1 MKPSAESSC
10 CKSRKQ
16 TVSPRC
22 GFARDSAELTTPWRL
37 FHSPSMCTCTASHQ
51 CGTACAC
58 ERTVGRQ
65 MSCHISCR
73 NTAFHLSCQKNKV
86 LIRNGNENLACVES
100 SVLFQEIFCCEF
112 LSTIR
117 TIPHLALVSFHMS
130 FQESGLI
137 ETLNRKWF
145 VFEHS
150 SDKLLQPWFT
160 NFPSTDHVD
169 ELVEKVIYTSAG
181 FLFYILVCITL
192 THPQKVCIS
201 YTETGSQE
209 QM

>member
-1 MKPSAESSC
+1 MSLSLQWFWELTACGQDMKLSAESSC

-22 GFARDSAELTTPWRL
+22 GFVRDSAELTTPWRL

-58 ERTVGRQ
+58 GRTVGRQ

-73 NTAFHLSCQKNKV
+73 NTAFHLSCQTNEV
-86 LIRNGNENLACVES
+86 LIRNGNSKLACVES

-117 TIPHLALVSFHMS
+117 AVPHLALVSFHMH

-137 ETLNRKWF
+137 KTLNRK
-145 VFEHS
+145 
-150 SDKLLQPWFT
+150 
-160 NFPSTDHVD
+160 
-169 ELVEKVIYTSAG
+169 
-181 FLFYILVCITL
+181 
-192 THPQKVCIS
+192 
-201 YTETGSQE
+201 
-209 QM
+209 